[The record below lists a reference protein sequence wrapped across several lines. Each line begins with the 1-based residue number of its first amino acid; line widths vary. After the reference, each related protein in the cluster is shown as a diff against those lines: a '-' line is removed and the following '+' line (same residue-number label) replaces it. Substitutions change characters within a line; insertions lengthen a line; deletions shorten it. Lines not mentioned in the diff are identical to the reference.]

1 MATFVS
7 INNKTKVIVR
17 KQGYPTHCKTFLKK
31 SDGVIWAR
39 KVESEMERGLFEDT
53 SKAKTIL
60 FSTVLDKYY
69 ASCVARNLKALRF
82 IKAHSNIIKDS
93 LAQLRLIDLDSE
105 RLASYRNQRLTSVS
119 PATTKL
125 ELGIII
131 RALKFAVSE
140 MGVYL
145 PSFPQVKYPTVS
157 NARHKRASSTEIN
170 TIKKNISNPEIRIII
185 DLAVH
190 TAMRRGEILNIQ
202 WQHIDWTKNTLLIP
216 ETKTGQ
222 PRKVPLT
229 AKAITSLKQLE
240 VKDLGLV
247 FSIRADSV
255 SQAFKRSCAI
265 AQIDNL
271 RFHDLRHEA
280 TTRFFELGLNVI
292 EVAAI
297 TGHKDLKML
306 NRYTHL
312 KAEKLGEKLRNLQG

>member
-31 SDGVIWAR
+31 SDGIIWAR

-53 SKAKTIL
+53 AKAKTIL

-82 IKAHSNIIKDS
+82 IKAHSNTIKTS
-93 LAQLRLIDLDSE
+93 LGQLRLIEVDSQC
-105 RLASYRNQRLTSVS
+105 LASYRDQRLTSVS
-119 PATTKL
+119 AATAKL

-131 RALKFAVSE
+131 RTLKFAVNE
-140 MGVYL
+140 MGIYL
-145 PSFPQVKYPTVS
+145 PYFPQVKYPTVS
-157 NARHKRASSTEIN
+157 NSRHRRASNVEIN
-170 TIKKNISNPEIRIII
+170 MIKENISNPEILVII
-185 DLAVH
+185 DLAIQ

-202 WQHIDWTKNTLLIP
+202 WQHISWTNNTLLIP

-229 AKAITSLKQLE
+229 AKAVTSLRQLE
-240 VKDLGLV
+240 IKDLGLV
-247 FSIRADSV
+247 FSVKADSV
-255 SQAFKRSCAI
+255 SQAFKRACVTTD
-265 AQIDNL
+265 IDDL

-280 TTRFFELGLNVI
+280 TTRLFELGLNVI
-292 EVAAI
+292 EVGAI

-312 KAEKLGEKLRNLQG
+312 NAERLGEKLRNLQE

>member
-170 TIKKNISNPEIRIII
+170 TIKENISNPEIRIII

-255 SQAFKRSCAI
+255 SQAFGAGPKILDSRIS
-265 AQIDNL
+265 
-271 RFHDLRHEA
+271 
-280 TTRFFELGLNVI
+280 G
-292 EVAAI
+292 
-297 TGHKDLKML
+297 
-306 NRYTHL
+306 
-312 KAEKLGEKLRNLQG
+312 

>member
-1 MATFVS
+1 M
-7 INNKTKVIVR
+7 
-17 KQGYPTHCKTFLKK
+17 
-31 SDGVIWAR
+31 
-39 KVESEMERGLFEDT
+39 
-53 SKAKTIL
+53 
-60 FSTVLDKYY
+60 
-69 ASCVARNLKALRF
+69 
-82 IKAHSNIIKDS
+82 
-93 LAQLRLIDLDSE
+93 DSE
-105 RLASYRNQRLTSVS
+105 RLAGYRNQRLTTVS

-131 RALKFAVSE
+131 RALKFAVNE
-140 MGVYL
+140 MGIYL

-170 TIKKNISNPEIRIII
+170 TIKENISNPEIRIII
-185 DLAVH
+185 DLAIH
-190 TAMRRGEILNIQ
+190 TAMRRGELLNIQ

-229 AKAITSLKQLE
+229 ATAITSLKQLE

-247 FSIRADSV
+247 FSIKADSV

-265 AQIDNL
+265 AKIENL

-292 EVAAI
+292 EVGAI